1 VVIIGIWFQIEE
13 EERHR
18 EVGTPEGPELVTRAR
33 YEALVRRLE
42 TMNALSESARL
53 QREECVKLR
62 KTNDKLQE
70 RVRLLLEEAAT
81 LQVETRRFEEKA
93 GALQVKNYFLKTI
106 YLNKI

>member
-1 VVIIGIWFQIEE
+1 MGFQIEE

-62 KTNDKLQE
+62 KTNDELQE
-70 RVRLLLEEAAT
+70 RVRVLLEEAAT

-93 GALQVKNYFLKTI
+93 GALQV
-106 YLNKI
+106 